1 MQRDQMVEVE
11 YTVTDRVGQ
20 QFGNYQLVK
29 WLGQGSF
36 AEVYLGKHRY
46 LNSYAALKVSQA
58 RINRVEEQKVL
69 VEAQT
74 LVEMR
79 HPNIIHLLDFAI
91 ENGTPMLIMDYA
103 PKGSLRQHYP
113 HGTQVPLKTVVDF
126 AAQIAAAL
134 QYAHN
139 RNVIHRDVKPEN
151 ILVDADNHLLL
162 SDFGLSLLTPSP
174 QQLSTQDAAG
184 TPCYIAPEQLRG
196 KPCFASDQYALAI
209 MIYEWLCG
217 EHPFH
222 GNLWEIG
229 QQHMY
234 NDPPPLRSIRPE
246 IPLTLEQVVLRALAK
261 KPQDRFVSI
270 QAFAQAL
277 ARASQVSTPSEENV
291 SQVTAPLQAIVPLAP
306 TALPSQKNQIA
317 EISTQAQ
324 AQDPSEPPRAST
336 SQNRVRMIRR
346 LRRSYSDLMSQSL
359 QGVTWLELGIATK
372 PDAVQNATHLLLHIP
387 NRATQHLP
395 SGTSIKEVYDEA
407 EHELLILGE
416 PGAGKSTLLLDL
428 AQKLLVQAEQDQTQ
442 PLPVILP
449 LSSWAV
455 KRPRLADWIAEQISE
470 IYDVPRKLSLQWAGE
485 NGILPLLDGLDEMEE
500 TRSFRMYYSH

>member
-1 MQRDQMVEVE
+1 MRRGQMVEVE
-11 YTVTDRVGQ
+11 HTVTDRVGQ

-29 WLGQGSF
+29 LLGQGSF

-58 RINRVEEQKVL
+58 KINRVEEQKVL
-69 VEAQT
+69 AEAQT
-74 LVEMR
+74 LVELR
-79 HPNIIHLLDFAI
+79 HSNIVHLLDFAI

-126 AAQIAAAL
+126 VTQIAAAL

-139 RNVIHRDVKPEN
+139 HNVIHRDVKPEN
-151 ILVDADNHLLL
+151 ILLDADNHLLL

-174 QQLSTQDAAG
+174 QPLSTQDPAG
-184 TPCYIAPEQLRG
+184 TPYYIAPEQLRG
-196 KPCFASDQYALAI
+196 KPCFASDQYSLAI

-217 EHPFH
+217 EHPFR
-222 GNLWEIG
+222 GNMWEIWH
-229 QQHMY
+229 QHLY
-234 NDPPPLRSIRPE
+234 TDPPPLRPIRPE
-246 IPLTLEQVVLRALAK
+246 LSLTFEQVVLRALAK

-277 ARASQVSTPSEENV
+277 ARASQKTPTSIEENV
-291 SQVTAPLQAIVPLAP
+291 LQVTAPLQAITPLAP
-306 TALPSQKNQIA
+306 TVLPPQKNQIA
-317 EISTQAQ
+317 EISTLAQ
-324 AQDPSEPPRAST
+324 AQDPSEAPRASD

-372 PDAVQNATHLLLHIP
+372 PDAVQNASHLLFHIS
-387 NRATQHLP
+387 NRAAQHLP
-395 SGTSIKEVYDEA
+395 SGASIKEAYDEA

-428 AQKLLVQAEQDQTQ
+428 SAKTPFA
-442 PLPVILP
+442 
-449 LSSWAV
+449 S
-455 KRPRLADWIAEQISE
+455 R
-470 IYDVPRKLSLQWAGE
+470 
-485 NGILPLLDGLDEMEE
+485 
-500 TRSFRMYYSH
+500 TRSHTPVASDPAPLFLGRQTSKTRRLDRRATSADLWCAAQVEPTMGERKRHLALARWVR